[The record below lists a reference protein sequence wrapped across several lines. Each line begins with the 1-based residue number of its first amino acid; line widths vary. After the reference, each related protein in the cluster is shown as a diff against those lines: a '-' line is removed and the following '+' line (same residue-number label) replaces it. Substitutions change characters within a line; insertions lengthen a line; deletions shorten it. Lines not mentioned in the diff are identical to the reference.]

1 MYFYIKIFI
10 DMMNVKTI
18 TVMLS
23 LLIPCLGLRE
33 ASGQQPDSAWSLQKC
48 IQYATEQ
55 NIQVRKTSLN
65 NEINRVN
72 EQQSIQSRFPSVSG
86 SVNQNFWWSKPLGLD
101 NTYGNYSGE
110 NSTSIGVNSSVLL
123 YGGGRIKN
131 SIKQSELNYQ
141 AGQFD
146 TETMKES
153 ISLSVMS
160 AYLQILYAEEQVKNS
175 RKQVESTEEQL
186 RLADERVRLG
196 AIAKSDYLQVK
207 SQLATERQTLANAE
221 SLLAIDRVT
230 LMQLMELPVK
240 PDFTIAHPNF
250 GNDLNQN
257 RRPNADSIFNIALG
271 IKPQVKS
278 AELNKQSAEL
288 NVNIAKASYQP
299 ELTLNGGISTGYTS
313 ATSLAYD
320 YQIRNTLKPSVGLT
334 LSIPIYQNRQV
345 RSKVEIAKIG
355 TQTAGL
361 NETDTRNQL
370 RKAIEQA
377 SVDVSTAEKKYLA
390 SQDEYAAAQES
401 YDVAS
406 EKFNQ
411 GLLNSVDF
419 LIQKTNLI
427 TAESNLLQSK
437 YNLIFSY
444 KTLDFYSGAPLTF

>member
-1 MYFYIKIFI
+1 
-10 DMMNVKTI
+10 MMNVKTI
-18 TVMLS
+18 TVILCLLS
-23 LLIPCLGLRE
+23 TLGIKE
-33 ASGQQPDSAWSLQKC
+33 TIGQKPDSAWSLQKC

-65 NEINRVN
+65 TEINLVN
-72 EQQSIQSRFPSVSG
+72 EQQSIESRFPSVSG
-86 SVNQNFWWSKPLGLD
+86 SVSQNFWWSKPLALD
-101 NTYGNYSGE
+101 NTYGSYSGE
-110 NSTSIGVNSSVLL
+110 NSTSIGLNSSVLL

-131 SIKQSELNYQ
+131 SIKQSELNYK

-175 RKQVESTEEQL
+175 QKQVESTAEQL
-186 RLADERVRLG
+186 RLAEERVRLG
-196 AIAKSDYLQVK
+196 AISKSDYLQVK
-207 SQLATERQTLANAE
+207 SQLATEKQTLANSE

-240 PDFTIAHPNF
+240 PDFSIVHPDF

-257 RRPNADSIFNIALG
+257 RKSPNADSIFNIAMG
-271 IKPQVKS
+271 IKPQIKS
-278 AELNKQSAEL
+278 ADLNKQSAEL

-299 ELTLNGGISTGYTS
+299 QLTLNGGISTGYTS

-320 YQIRNTLKPSVGLT
+320 YQVRNKVSPSVGLT
-334 LSIPIYQNRQV
+334 LSIPIYQNRQA
-345 RSKVEIAKIG
+345 RSKVEIAQIG
-355 TQTAGL
+355 TQTAEL
-361 NETDTRNQL
+361 NETDTKNQL

-377 SVDVSTAEKKYLA
+377 CVDVTTAEKKYLA
-390 SQDEYAAAQES
+390 SQDEYSAAQES